1 MLRAVIGF
9 EKDEE
14 GHWVALL
21 DCGHGQHVR
30 HTPPWLVR
38 EWVLTEAG
46 RKERLGRLMEC
57 KKCDEESGK

>member
-30 HTPPWLVR
+30 HTPPWMVR

-46 RKERLGRLMEC
+46 RAERLGRLMEC
-57 KKCDEESGK
+57 KKCDEEMAK